1 MIVVLVIVIAVRQRA
16 HRQPQPTVQHGI
28 SPVNNP
34 AFNEPEA
41 EYSTMIYDEIKI
53 GPVMPPRAPQYD
65 TVEFAMAS
73 TPKLVLMQS
82 TTRLTPKPKSL
93 RQ

>member
-53 GPVMPPRAPQYD
+53 GPVMPPQYD
-65 TVEFAMAS
+65 TVEFAHGEYAS
-73 TPKLVLMQS
+73 IGPHAVYDSVDTEA
-82 TTRLTPKPKSL
+82 
-93 RQ
+93 